1 MNTKHGPI
9 NMETKTI
16 EENTMLQDIDDHYQ
30 IEILHGEQVYACSI
44 CNEGFD
50 TGDEVKKHIS
60 VNHEDVLI
68 EMINEDED
76 DDDETFLARYDDDGN
91 FIG

>member
-1 MNTKHGPI
+1 
-9 NMETKTI
+9 METKTI

-30 IEILHGEQVYACSI
+30 IEILHGEQLYACNI

-60 VNHEDVLI
+60 VSHKDLLI
-68 EMINEDED
+68 KISEKVYEDED
-76 DDDETFLARYDDDGN
+76 DDDETF
-91 FIG
+91 FSKI